1 MNHTLNFS
9 RTVRIG
15 GTYDVIVA
23 GGGPAGC
30 AAAIAAGRSGAKV
43 LLIEATGMLGGMGT
57 AGLVPAWCPFSDKEK
72 IIYRGVAE
80 EVFRAAGTP
89 VTHPDPAHLDWVP
102 IDAEELKRV
111 YDDLTEQAGVE
122 VKLGVQ
128 LAAVEMR
135 DSRNIDA
142 VITSGKDGL
151 LAWRAAVYIDA
162 TGDGDLAAWAGAEC
176 EQADECQ
183 PATHCFH
190 LGNVDIDAYRSS
202 QSLHSNNPE
211 SPVYAMLKS
220 GRFPL
225 LSDAHCCQS
234 VLAPGLIGFNAGH
247 LWQIDSTSS
256 TSVSGGLRHGRR
268 MAAEYLRALRE
279 FVPETFGDAY
289 LAETAP
295 LLGIREGRR
304 IVGEYRVVAEDY
316 VERRT
321 FDDEIGRNA
330 YYIDVHGCRKE
341 EIGRNNQFLK
351 KFERYG
357 KGESHGIPYRCLVP
371 RDLDNVLA
379 AGRCISSDRPANGS
393 LRVMP
398 VCLVTGQAAGTA
410 AQLLAASPGTTAK
423 GLDTGR
429 LREELRKNGAYFL

>member
-1 MNHTLNFS
+1 MSDAMQFRRELQ
-9 RTVRIG
+9 IG
-15 GTYDVIVA
+15 GVFDVIVA

-30 AAAIAAGRSGAKV
+30 AAATAAARLGAKV

-72 IIYRGVAE
+72 IIYRGIAE
-80 EVFRAAGTP
+80 EVFRASATP
-89 VTHPDPAHLDWVP
+89 VTLPDPARLDWVP
-102 IDAEELKRV
+102 IDAEALKRV
-111 YDDLTEQAGVE
+111 YDDLAERAGVE
-122 VKLGVQ
+122 VRLGVQ

-135 DSRNIDA
+135 DSRHVDA

-151 LAWRAAVYIDA
+151 LAWRAAVFIDA

-190 LGNVDIDAYRSS
+190 LGNVDTAAYL
-202 QSLHSNNPE
+202 QGKSLHSNNPE
-211 SPVYAMLKS
+211 SPIYGILKS
-220 GRFPL
+220 GKFPL
-225 LSDAHCCQS
+225 ISDAHACQCL
-234 VLAPGLIGFNAGH
+234 VAETTVGFNAGH
-247 LWQIDSTSS
+247 LWKIDSTASAD
-256 TSVSGGLRHGRR
+256 VSAGLRQGRR
-268 MAAEYLRALRE
+268 MAADYLRALRE
-279 FVPETFGDAY
+279 FVPEAFGNAC
-289 LAETAP
+289 LAQTAP

-304 IVGEYRVVAEDY
+304 IAGEYRFTAEDY
-316 VERRT
+316 IARRT
-321 FDDEIGRNA
+321 FEDEIGRNA

-341 EIGRNNQFLK
+341 ETGGNNPHL

-357 KGESHGIPYRCLVP
+357 RGESHGIPYRCLVP

-379 AGRCISSDRPANGS
+379 SGRCISSDRAANGS

-410 AQLLAASPGTTAK
+410 AHLLAASGVPARE
-423 GLDTGR
+423 LDAGR
-429 LREELRKNGAYFL
+429 LRNVLRENGAWFL